1 MSVSGWGR
9 RIRNRSRKASQ
20 EAVQVTLA
28 KRGQWP
34 DEQGSKGDAMKGPD
48 PILEGE
54 PKGFPDGFNMG

>member
-1 MSVSGWGR
+1 M
-9 RIRNRSRKASQ
+9 A
-20 EAVQVTLA
+20 LA
-28 KRGQWP
+28 KRGQRP

>member
-1 MSVSGWGR
+1 M
-9 RIRNRSRKASQ
+9 A
-20 EAVQVTLA
+20 LA

-34 DEQGSKGDAMKGPD
+34 DEQGSKGDAMKSPD